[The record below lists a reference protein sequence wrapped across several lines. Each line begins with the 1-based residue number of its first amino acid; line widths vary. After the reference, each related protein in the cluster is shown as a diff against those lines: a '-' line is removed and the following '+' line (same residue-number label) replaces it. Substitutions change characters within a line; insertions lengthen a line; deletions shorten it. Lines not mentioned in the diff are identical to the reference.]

1 MQTMC
6 NVSRSSEVMEH
17 GIFTSVPERAIVA
30 SRKLSLARGVGNWKD
45 LFPCMRA
52 CSSRAFSNQYV
63 SYRLSKGCIRKAIL
77 FILWPW
83 SPEGFGCVSFP
94 ERLYRQWKEKG
105 WVTGHHPSM
114 AETHGRASL
123 GWFLQMSAH
132 MEAPKQAQCTEHY
145 LHLCS
150 VCNTLFNRTP
160 GEISLCLSF
169 HITTEKAGLPSVP
182 SSVGDSPKSC
192 HFWLQALS
200 NLLKECASLTCGLF
214 SYHNSSVPYPVI
226 FSSTRPVKGHFYLL
240 HFFLCQFVLT
250 PQIILSED

>member
-30 SRKLSLARGVGNWKD
+30 SRKLSLALGVGNWKD

-52 CSSRAFSNQYV
+52 RSNRAFSNQYV

-94 ERLYRQWKEKG
+94 GSLYRQWKEKG
-105 WVTGHHPSM
+105 WVTGHHTSKVSM

-123 GWFLQMSAH
+123 SWFLQISAH
-132 MEAPKQAQCTEHY
+132 MEAPEQAQCTEHY

-150 VCNTLFNRTP
+150 TSNTSFNRTP
-160 GEISLCLSF
+160 GEISMCLLF
-169 HITTEKAGLPSVP
+169 QITTEKAVP
-182 SSVGDSPKSC
+182 SSVGGSPKPC
-192 HFWLQALS
+192 HSDYRHFSDVRMCKPHLCSLFLPATQLLCSLS
-200 NLLKECASLTCGLF
+200 NRFFLNKTCKGA
-214 SYHNSSVPYPVI
+214 
-226 FSSTRPVKGHFYLL
+226 FSSAAVH
-240 HFFLCQFVLT
+240 FLCT
-250 PQIILSED
+250 SSYSPPK